1 LRASYPAILYQGSH
15 YFGAE
20 RDGMVAAGS
29 AAGEIFWTRTDS
41 DHMQFNFSEIVGNS
55 TAVAISNAYYHKS
68 ARKNR

>member
-1 LRASYPAILYQGSH
+1 MRVRIISARNGTAWSRL
-15 YFGAE
+15 
-20 RDGMVAAGS
+20 GS
-29 AAGEIFWTRTDS
+29 AAGQIFWTRTDS